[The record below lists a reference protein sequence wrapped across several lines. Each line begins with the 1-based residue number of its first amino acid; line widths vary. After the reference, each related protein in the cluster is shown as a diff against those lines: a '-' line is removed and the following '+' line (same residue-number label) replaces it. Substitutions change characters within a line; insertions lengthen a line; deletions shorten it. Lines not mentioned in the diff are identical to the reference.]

1 MRASRKASFIIVS
14 VLMTGGI
21 ILCAVCWKAWFGNPE
36 EPEWTQDTIHYS
48 FHTFGE
54 ESLDGFA
61 RYQTGHSV
69 NWQDLNQPDTLTFLL
84 LGDVHNSIDSLQWEA
99 LAVRHPHLDF
109 YAQLGDFLER
119 PYFYYHQQLVSE
131 LEGTP
136 FERLP
141 VVNVPGNHEYRK
153 GIVRHLPLLWYDVFP
168 QPLNGPHRFLCST
181 YYVDFPAL
189 RLIAI
194 DTNGLQRLSDY
205 TIVNTWVRQT
215 IRRAGNRFVVVM
227 MHHPVF
233 SAGDGRQNPLI
244 WLTFRRV
251 LQNADIVFAGHDHN
265 YARRLPFIVTNSAK
279 KFYLN
284 KINPKDT
291 RICSGR
297 QLYNVVTI
305 KRHTSDIGRTSS
317 ASSDT
322 LCVETRLMD
331 TGELYDLVKV
341 VHTPDIALHGS
352 DSFLTEYIEPMNGCP
367 EIIDL
372 PEKYKGKD
380 SRKVR
385 RFLRRRTGRLAR

>member
-1 MRASRKASFIIVS
+1 MTASRKALS
-14 VLMTGGI
+14 VILSILLTGGI
-21 ILCAVCWKAWFGNPE
+21 ILCAVRWKAWFGNPE
-36 EPEWTQDTIHYS
+36 EPEWTQDTIRYS
-48 FHTFGE
+48 FRTFGGE
-54 ESLDGFA
+54 CVEGFT
-61 RYQTGHSV
+61 RYEIGHSV
-69 NWQDLNQPDTLTFLL
+69 VWQDLNQPDTLAFLL

-99 LAVRHPHLDF
+99 LAAGHPGLDF
-109 YAQLGDFLER
+109 YAQLGDFMER
-119 PYFYYHQQLVSE
+119 GYFYYYQQLAGE

-141 VVNVPGNHEYRK
+141 AVTTPGNHEYRK
-153 GIVRHLPLLWYDVFP
+153 GIVRHLPSLWYDLFP
-168 QPLNGPHRFLCST
+168 QPLNGPQRFMGST
-181 YYVDFPAL
+181 YYVDFPNL
-189 RLIAI
+189 RFIVI

-205 TIVNTWVRQT
+205 TIVNTWVRRA
-215 IRRAGNRFVVVM
+215 IRQADNRFVVVM

-233 SAGDGRQNPLI
+233 SAGVGRQNPLI

-284 KINPKDT
+284 KINPRDT

-297 QLYNVVTI
+297 QLYNIVTL
-305 KRHTSDIGRTSS
+305 KRYRTDD
-317 ASSDT
+317 AGHACDT

-341 VHTPDIALHGS
+341 VHIPDSASTDSG
-352 DSFLTEYIEPMNGCP
+352 SFLREYIEPMNSSR

-372 PEKYKGKD
+372 PEKYRGKD
-380 SRKVR
+380 TRKVR
-385 RFLRRRTGRLAR
+385 QFLRRRTGRLAQ